1 MAFDFLGTLSLE
13 QLNGLRDFLSVQI
26 ESIDDEI
33 NTMVVELNLYKT
45 TMQEMISADS
55 KHGGNVGE
63 ALHETDLPDKVKVPE
78 QNDANSASLIYEAK
92 RQFIPHI
99 KYQRERLEFKT
110 KKIMDYI
117 EQTREFIDR
126 KMIAKEKTIK
136 ALNAVQQLFNNENRF
151 HLFQTTEDMKNYKRG
166 IIKDVV

>member
-13 QLNGLRDFLSVQI
+13 QLNDLRDFLTVQV

-33 NTMVVELNLYKT
+33 NTMIIEMDLYKT
-45 TMQEMISADS
+45 TMQEMIDADS
-55 KHGGNVGE
+55 RNGGNVGE
-63 ALHETDLPDKVKVPE
+63 TLHETDLPDIVKSPE
-78 QNDANSASLIYEAK
+78 QNDSNSASLMYEAK
-92 RQFIPHI
+92 KQFIPHI
-99 KYQRERLEFKT
+99 KYQRERLEFKI

-126 KMIAKEKTIK
+126 KRIAKEKTSIL
-136 ALNAVQQLFNNENRF
+136 LNAVQQLFNDDNKF
-151 HLFQTTEDMKNYKRG
+151 HLFQTTEDLKNYKKG